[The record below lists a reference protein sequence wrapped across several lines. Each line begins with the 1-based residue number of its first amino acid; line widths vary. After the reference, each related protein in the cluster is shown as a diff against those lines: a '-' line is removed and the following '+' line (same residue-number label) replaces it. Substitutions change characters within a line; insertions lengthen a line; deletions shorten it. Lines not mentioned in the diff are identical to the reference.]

1 MPLFNDDPIVTPDD
15 EPESRSSGG
24 WFLVIGLILAA
35 VAAAAYFGAARLL
48 EDEAP
53 TVAER
58 LEPDPAPV
66 AELESEPAPEPE
78 PVATPRRAPEPAEPE
93 PEPPPPPPPP
103 TNVLR
108 VTADVDSASVFLD
121 RRYLGTTPLDMAD
134 LDPGTHRLNVSAEG
148 HDGIAQT
155 IDIGDSPVEVVVT
168 FREIRLDEAVQVV
181 HKHRMGSCEG
191 RLIATLQGF
200 RYETSHGDAFSAAFS
215 DVEEFDVDYLKHN
228 LHLKVRGGRDYNFTD
243 ERENAD
249 ALFVF
254 HRDIEQ
260 AQERLAQGGAP
271 ASDGSP

>member
-1 MPLFNDDPIVTPDD
+1 MPLFNDDPIVTPDE
-15 EPESRSSGG
+15 EPESRRSGG
-24 WFLVIGLILAA
+24 RLLVIGLILAA
-35 VAAAAYFGAARLL
+35 VAAAGYFGALRLL

-53 TVAER
+53 TVTER
-58 LEPDPAPV
+58 VDPDPAPV
-66 AELESEPAPEPE
+66 AEAEPEPAPEPT
-78 PVATPRRAPEPAEPE
+78 PVATPRRAPEPTEPE

-108 VTADVDSASVFLD
+108 VTADVDGASVFLD

-134 LDPGTHRLNVSAEG
+134 LDPGTHRVNVAAEG
-148 HDGIAQT
+148 YGGIAQT

-168 FREIRLDEAVQVV
+168 FREVRLDEAVQVV

-191 RLIATLQGF
+191 RLVATLQGF
-200 RYETSHGDAFSAAFS
+200 RYETSHGDAFSVALS

-228 LHLKVRGGRDYNFTD
+228 LHLKVRGGRNYNFTD

-260 AQERLAQGGAP
+260 ARERLAQGGVP
-271 ASDGSP
+271 ASDGR